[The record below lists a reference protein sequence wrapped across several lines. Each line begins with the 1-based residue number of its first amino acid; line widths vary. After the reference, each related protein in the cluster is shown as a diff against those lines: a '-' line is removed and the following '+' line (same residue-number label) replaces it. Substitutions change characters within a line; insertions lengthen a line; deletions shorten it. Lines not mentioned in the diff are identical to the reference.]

1 MKYFFTEN
9 FVPTY
14 YTTALQRNEIKNF
27 LASFASCTQKT
38 VEKRIENAV
47 KILKQFNPQPN
58 IIVDS
63 GAFSA
68 WNSGHEV
75 DRDELFTFYKR
86 IKHEFPDA
94 HFINLDVIPGAKG
107 RKPTK
112 KEADEACRL
121 SYENFLWFKEHGI
134 ETLPVFHEDDNWD
147 YLYEFM
153 KCTNYIAIS
162 PANDSSVKRRMMWLD
177 KVYSILKADY
187 KTHGLA
193 ATSKRLLER
202 YPFYSVDSINWKAPF
217 IYGRSASD
225 KHVPQK
231 IVSAMARH
239 EQGKDYMLDNEIRNQ
254 EALER
259 HITNLWAARGVK
271 WE

>member
-1 MKYFFTEN
+1 M
-9 FVPTY
+9 
-14 YTTALQRNEIKNF
+14 
-27 LASFASCTQKT
+27 SFASAKEKT
-38 VEKRIENAV
+38 MEKKIENAIKV
-47 KILKQFNPQPN
+47 LSQFNPTPN
-58 IIVDS
+58 IIIDS

-75 DRDELFTFYKR
+75 DRNELLVFYKAIR
-86 IKHEFPDA
+86 KAFPEA

-121 SYENFLWFKEHGI
+121 SWENFLWFKEHGVT
-134 ETLPVFHEDDNWD
+134 TLPVFHEDDNWD
-147 YLYEFM
+147 YLNMMM
-153 KCTNYIAIS
+153 KETDYIAIS

-202 YPFYSVDSINWKAPF
+202 YPFYSVDSINWKAAT
-217 IYGRSASD
+217 IYGRSALE
-225 KHVPQK
+225 KRIPTQ
-231 IVSAMARH
+231 ITSAMARH
-239 EQGKDYMLDNEIRNQ
+239 KEGKEFV
-254 EALER
+254 LER
-259 HITNLWAARGVK
+259 EINHQKDLEKHITKLWASRGVK
-271 WE
+271 WEV